1 MACAATLSKSTS
13 QRLLNW
19 RTFMSEFSYVIRHIP
34 GAENHW
40 GDFLSRLRS
49 VGGGAADSG
58 EEVPVYVR
66 SIAVVAPTDADY
78 SFPSM
83 GEIRDRQDIY
93 TDGKAVLD
101 SPLGSVVRGENGLYR
116 VDYGGMQVIWVPPAE
131 RSLQVRLMVCAH
143 MQEAGHRGICATM
156 HRLGAYCVWEGM
168 KEDVTEFVQ
177 QCLHCVD
184 SRAGNVVPRPLGEI
198 LHGTEVGEVL
208 HFDYLKL
215 GDNDDRYAYVLVLVD
230 DVSSF
235 VSLQLTASCTSE
247 VAARSILEWVSVLG
261 TPEVFVS
268 DGAPYFKNETLKLV
282 AAKLGASHRFSVAY
296 SSWSNGTVER
306 MNLEV
311 VRTFRAVMSE
321 RGRPLSEWPDSIYA
335 VQFALNSAYRERMG
349 ATPFQLMTGRVPR
362 TAFSVLAG
370 DGPDGW
376 CVKEEE
382 FSPELMQKSVAGWVS
397 VQEELR
403 RKVLERVRAARG
415 RKRVAAS
422 TGSMPNFEVGDY
434 VLVARVRKLGSAPKL
449 VTTWTGPWRVVSGGS
464 PHVYN
469 VQDIVTGET
478 KEVHVVRMRA
488 YADSSL
494 AVGAEVKGLFEMT
507 KHQGEYEIQ
516 DILNIGEGPLNA
528 GDYKVQVAW
537 VGLYDEDPT
546 WEPVEVMFKDVPKL
560 LVRKLKQMRLPKRVR
575 NALRQR
581 YGMKV

>member
-1 MACAATLSKSTS
+1 M
-13 QRLLNW
+13 
-19 RTFMSEFSYVIRHIP
+19 
-34 GAENHW
+34 GAP
-40 GDFLSRLRS
+40 
-49 VGGGAADSG
+49 
-58 EEVPVYVR
+58 PV
-66 SIAVVAPTDADY
+66 
-78 SFPSM
+78 
-83 GEIRDRQDIY
+83 
-93 TDGKAVLD
+93 
-101 SPLGSVVRGENGLYR
+101 
-116 VDYGGMQVIWVPPAE
+116 E

-143 MQEAGHRGICATM
+143 MQEAGHKGICATM
-156 HRLGAYCVWEGM
+156 HRLGAYYVWEGM
-168 KEDVTEFVQ
+168 KKDVIEFVQ

-208 HFDYLKL
+208 HFDYLNL
-215 GDNDDRYAYVLVLVD
+215 GDIDDGYAYVLVPVD

-235 VSLQLTASCTSE
+235 VSLQPAASCTSE
-247 VAARSILEWVSVLG
+247 VDARSILEWVSVLG

-268 DGAPYFKNETLKLV
+268 DGAPHFKNETLKLV
-282 AAKLGASHRFSVAY
+282 AAKLGASHRFSVVY

-321 RGRPLSEWPDSIYA
+321 RGRPLLEWPYSIHA
-335 VQFALNSAYRERMG
+335 VQFALNSACRERMG

-362 TAFSVLAG
+362 TAFSVFAS

-382 FSPELMQKSVAGWVS
+382 FSPEMMQTSVAEWVT

-403 RKVLERVRAARG
+403 REVLERVRAARD

-478 KEVHVVRMRA
+478 KEVRVVRMRA

-494 AVGAEVKGLFEMT
+494 AVGAEVQGLFEMT
-507 KHQGEYEIQ
+507 KHQGEYEMQ
-516 DILNIGEGPLNA
+516 DILNIGEDPLNA

-537 VGLYDEDPT
+537 VGLDD
-546 WEPVEVMFKDVPKL
+546 
-560 LVRKLKQMRLPKRVR
+560 
-575 NALRQR
+575 
-581 YGMKV
+581 

>member
-1 MACAATLSKSTS
+1 
-13 QRLLNW
+13 
-19 RTFMSEFSYVIRHIP
+19 MSEFSYVIRHIP

-40 GDFLSRLRS
+40 GDLLSRLRS

-58 EEVPVYVR
+58 EEVPVCVR

-101 SPLGSVVRGENGLYR
+101 SPLGSVVRRENGLYR

-215 GDNDDRYAYVLVLVD
+215 GDSDDGYAYVFVLVD
-230 DVSSF
+230 DVSWF
-235 VSLQLTASCTSE
+235 VSLQPAASCTSE

-268 DGAPYFKNETLKLV
+268 DGAPHFKNETLKLV

-296 SSWSNGTVER
+296 SSWINGTVER

-321 RGRPLSEWPDSIYA
+321 RGRPLSE
-335 VQFALNSAYRERMG
+335 
-349 ATPFQLMTGRVPR
+349 
-362 TAFSVLAG
+362 
-370 DGPDGW
+370 
-376 CVKEEE
+376 
-382 FSPELMQKSVAGWVS
+382 
-397 VQEELR
+397 
-403 RKVLERVRAARG
+403 
-415 RKRVAAS
+415 
-422 TGSMPNFEVGDY
+422 
-434 VLVARVRKLGSAPKL
+434 
-449 VTTWTGPWRVVSGGS
+449 
-464 PHVYN
+464 
-469 VQDIVTGET
+469 
-478 KEVHVVRMRA
+478 
-488 YADSSL
+488 
-494 AVGAEVKGLFEMT
+494 
-507 KHQGEYEIQ
+507 
-516 DILNIGEGPLNA
+516 
-528 GDYKVQVAW
+528 
-537 VGLYDEDPT
+537 
-546 WEPVEVMFKDVPKL
+546 
-560 LVRKLKQMRLPKRVR
+560 
-575 NALRQR
+575 
-581 YGMKV
+581 